1 MKTNMKKILLAGIAV
16 GALASTGASA
26 AILQAP
32 LRVSGIQLPI
42 IAAGTSTTQRI
53 TIVSDLPVSQY
64 GKLATRSDSEAD
76 QNSNLLTSTNR
87 TNSANT
93 VTFALSGTN
102 PSFFTPAELATAGET
117 KAIRLR
123 VDLSGSGAPKWKNAL
138 TSAQILPIWNNS
150 IAPQTVGNCTL
161 GTPAVIGGGTPSTN
175 FIEVNL
181 TVTNAVVNGCS
192 SANSLNAFSLINSG
206 IALSNPGSATISGA
220 FTLQADGTQIDGG
233 SVSGDL
239 VAAVGAYDVTVTS
252 ANLLPTA
259 FSFASG
265 NTQLLTGNASYDN
278 IIGTVRAGYTTGS
291 TFSVGASSL
300 NSLTTP
306 ATLVPSTTQ
315 TLFLALNAESL
326 PQITP
331 TVSIV
336 AKTGTYQAITPAIG
350 GVTLTANAGRTA
362 FTGTGASSSTG
373 LAATNITLATVAGNA
388 VIQSTP
394 TLSTVTLQAVP
405 VGALLP
411 ASPAVVVD
419 VEAVGLQGSVFVAPW
434 FGGSK
439 ASAPSVLRLSSS
451 TATGNIKLN
460 LLAPKYATGDT
471 PGAVSCSLNEG
482 VKANDEYVIDAA
494 KVTTCFGPFVRGDL
508 QVILESGGEA
518 ISAKM
523 RVANANG
530 TISELS
536 LGRIAAG
543 VSVAN

>member
-32 LRVSGIQLPI
+32 VRVSGIQLPVV
-42 IAAGTSTTQRI
+42 AGGTSTTQRL
-53 TIVSDLPVSQY
+53 TIVSELPSALY
-64 GKLATRSDSEAD
+64 ATKLATQSDSEAD
-76 QNSNLLTSTNR
+76 GNSNLYISTNR

-102 PSFFTPAELATAGET
+102 PSFFTPTELANAGAT
-117 KAIRLR
+117 KSIRLR
-123 VDLSGSGAPKWKNAL
+123 VDLSGSGAPRWKNAL
-138 TSAQILPIWNNS
+138 ASGNILPIWNNS
-150 IAPQTVGNCTL
+150 TVPQTVGNCTL
-161 GTPAVIGGGTPSTN
+161 AAPTVIGGGTPSTS

-181 TVTNAVVNGCS
+181 TVTNFVANGCS
-192 SANSLNAFSLINSG
+192 SANSINAFSLINSG

-265 NTQLLTGNASYDN
+265 NTQLLTGNS
-278 IIGTVRAGYTTGS
+278 GYTTGT
-291 TFSVGASSL
+291 TFSVGR
-300 NSLTTP
+300 TTVS
-306 ATLVPSTTQ
+306 AGALVPSTTQ
-315 TLFLALNAESL
+315 TLFLALNAEIL

-362 FTGTGASSSTG
+362 FTGSGTPSLTG
-373 LAATNITLATVAGNA
+373 LAATSITLATVAGNA

-405 VGALLP
+405 VGAQLP

-419 VEAVGLQGSVFVAPW
+419 VEPVGLQGSVFLAPW

-494 KVTTCFGPFVRGDL
+494 RVTTCFGPFVRGDL